1 MRTFIGDVVAH
12 CALDFWGRGPGFET
26 GSFQNDPDAMQD
38 HCVIHLCRKS
48 QAREGNLPLRQ
59 KIIKRKKIYLYCL
72 VFG

>member
-38 HCVIHLCRKS
+38 HCVV
-48 QAREGNLPLRQ
+48 
-59 KIIKRKKIYLYCL
+59 IIVSDLDPESGSRVLTINMGSETL
-72 VFG
+72 VVR

>member
-38 HCVIHLCRKS
+38 HCVV
-48 QAREGNLPLRQ
+48 
-59 KIIKRKKIYLYCL
+59 IIVSDLDPESGSRS
-72 VFG
+72 

>member
-38 HCVIHLCRKS
+38 HGVVIIVSDLDPESGSRV
-48 QAREGNLPLRQ
+48 L
-59 KIIKRKKIYLYCL
+59 KINMDPKH
-72 VFG
+72 